1 MKIKSKELILNSF
14 IEMIRSNLD
23 FHNLTCEDGFE
34 LSYQDV
40 INHLSSKYKTSI

>member
-1 MKIKSKELILNSF
+1 MKSKELILDSF
-14 IEMIRSNLD
+14 IEMIKANLN

-34 LSYQDV
+34 LSYQDI